1 MFGVGLLALAF
12 AAASLLAL
20 GVSPFWKE
28 VRDWIGRAPEDLWLL
43 LLFAILSG
51 LVYACA
57 LNLTGWRCRQRLSG
71 VRVHSDTSGLTVSR
85 GRPKGAGMVATLFA
99 GYPAPA
105 IVGLGVA
112 LLAGTG
118 HSSGVLWLLVL
129 LAAVLLVWIRNL
141 YGALVVIAAGVG
153 VGLVTWYAPPSALGW
168 IATGLAWLF
177 LWAAPR
183 PVLELLR
190 RHSPGSDAAQ
200 LAGLTRVH
208 RYVWCALWLV
218 LTVAA
223 LAAGALLMVPDLYRT
238 LASLAQPA

>member
-1 MFGVGLLALAF
+1 MNLLAELWRRALASQPLPSPLGS
-12 AAASLLAL
+12 ALLAVVAL
-20 GVSPFWKE
+20 LVVGFAWRV
-28 VRDWIGRAPEDLWLL
+28 VRTLVTICHESGHAIVAVLVGR
-43 LLFAILSG
+43 
-51 LVYACA
+51 
-57 LNLTGWRCRQRLSG
+57 RLSG

-85 GRPKGAGMVATLFA
+85 GRPKGPGMVATLFA

-208 RYVWCALWLV
+208 RYVWCVLWLV

>member
-1 MFGVGLLALAF
+1 MSLIAELWRRALATQPLPSPQGAALLAVVALLVVGFAWRTVRTLVTICHESGHAIVAVLA
-12 AAASLLAL
+12 
-20 GVSPFWKE
+20 
-28 VRDWIGRAPEDLWLL
+28 GR
-43 LLFAILSG
+43 
-51 LVYACA
+51 
-57 LNLTGWRCRQRLSG
+57 RLSG

-85 GRPKGAGMVATLFA
+85 GRPKGPGMVATLFA

-105 IVGLGVA
+105 VVGLGIAV
-112 LLAGTG
+112 LAGTG

-177 LWAAPR
+177 LWSAPR

-200 LAGLTRVH
+200 LAGLTHVH
-208 RYVWCALWLV
+208 RYVWCGLWLV

-223 LAAGALLMVPDLYRT
+223 LAGGALLMVPGLYRALTT
-238 LASLAQPA
+238 LA

>member
-1 MFGVGLLALAF
+1 MNLFAELWRRALASQPLPSPLGSALLAVVALLVVGF
-12 AAASLLAL
+12 AWR
-20 GVSPFWKE
+20 V
-28 VRDWIGRAPEDLWLL
+28 VRTLVTICHESGHAIVAVLVGR
-43 LLFAILSG
+43 
-51 LVYACA
+51 
-57 LNLTGWRCRQRLSG
+57 RLSG

-208 RYVWCALWLV
+208 RYVWCVLWLV

>member
-1 MFGVGLLALAF
+1 MNLFAELWRRALASQPLPSPLGSALLAVVALLVVGF
-12 AAASLLAL
+12 AWR
-20 GVSPFWKE
+20 V
-28 VRDWIGRAPEDLWLL
+28 VRTLVTICHESGHAIVAVLVGR
-43 LLFAILSG
+43 
-51 LVYACA
+51 
-57 LNLTGWRCRQRLSG
+57 RLSG

-85 GRPKGAGMVATLFA
+85 GRPKGPGMVATLFA

-208 RYVWCALWLV
+208 RYVWCVLWLV